1 MSEDWVEGRRA
12 RAVKEIQIFW
22 KEIQAGR
29 NKFQIR
35 RKEIQIKTPHFLRR
49 IEPFQRLTPTPN
61 RIFSFWSRFPLKC
74 RGRVRRRVFAAGL
87 VVGSFGLRFRFLR
100 PFKQVKGWRRF
111 MIADALSVICPTR
124 RPRSR
129 RARKGE
135 PWRPRAKGPRT
146 REKDRPI
153 DPTSGKNSSAS

>member
-49 IEPFQRLTPTPN
+49 IELFQRLTPTPN

-74 RGRVRRRVFAAGL
+74 RVACSPRGWSSGPSVFVFGSSGR
-87 VVGSFGLRFRFLR
+87 
-100 PFKQVKGWRRF
+100 
-111 MIADALSVICPTR
+111 LS
-124 RPRSR
+124 
-129 RARKGE
+129 K
-135 PWRPRAKGPRT
+135 
-146 REKDRPI
+146 
-153 DPTSGKNSSAS
+153 